1 MLFFYIAIKYCFQ
14 NFCLNR
20 TYAFSYDVDATT
32 ADLSKHVSKHV

>member
-1 MLFFYIAIKYCFQ
+1 MLFFYTAIK
-14 NFCLNR
+14 NFCLNM